1 MGQKM
6 QSPKMQQLI
15 LSRSDLDILH
25 TFAGYL
31 IRLGQ
36 VAALCFHY
44 VLQCLIFTLSERF
57 PSTQQVDWLQGI
69 KLRRILIWTVVG
81 CQQKP
86 AHRVTGSVRW
96 STYCLKI
103 SKIAKD
109 ILSK

>member
-1 MGQKM
+1 MSYIYIIG
-6 QSPKMQQLI
+6 
-15 LSRSDLDILH
+15 
-25 TFAGYL
+25 T
-31 IRLGQ
+31 
-36 VAALCFHY
+36 
-44 VLQCLIFTLSERF
+44 F

-109 ILSK
+109 ILSKEVYIRSWMLADRVKD